1 MTQRESARVQVE
13 EVVRRIVAGFSPDR
27 IVVFGSHA
35 RGEQTRESDLDL
47 LVVMPVT
54 GSRRKQAAAIELA
67 LVGVDMPTD
76 VIVATPDEVA
86 RLQGVPGSIIKPAL
100 QEGRVVYERPA

>member
-1 MTQRESARVQVE
+1 MRPSEILPQHRETIRQLVLQ
-13 EVVRRIVAGFSPDR
+13 AGMANPR
-27 IVVFGSHA
+27 VFGSVV
-35 RGEQTRESDLDL
+35 RGEDEDGSDLDL

-76 VIVATPDEVA
+76 VIVATPEEVA

>member
-1 MTQRESARVQVE
+1 MQIE

-35 RGEQTRESDLDL
+35 RGDHSPDSDLDL
-47 LVVMPVT
+47 LVVMPVS

-67 LVGVDMPTD
+67 LVGVDLPTD
-76 VIVATPDEVA
+76 VIVATAEEVA
-86 RLQGVPGSIIKPAL
+86 RLQRVPGSIIKPAIE
-100 QEGRVVYERPA
+100 EGRVVYER

>member
-1 MTQRESARVQVE
+1 
-13 EVVRRIVAGFSPDR
+13 
-27 IVVFGSHA
+27 
-35 RGEQTRESDLDL
+35 LDL

-54 GSRRKQAAAIELA
+54 RSRRKQAAAIELA

-76 VIVATPDEVA
+76 VIVATPDEVS
-86 RLQGVPGSIIKPAL
+86 RLQGVPGTIIKPAL

>member
-1 MTQRESARVQVE
+1 MTQQEPARVQVE

-54 GSRRKQAAAIELA
+54 GSRHKQAAAIELA

-76 VIVATPDEVA
+76 VIVVTPDEVA

>member
-1 MTQRESARVQVE
+1 MTQQEAARVQVE
-13 EVVRRIVAGFSPDR
+13 EVVRRILAGFPPDR

-54 GSRRKQAAAIELA
+54 RSRRKQAAAIELA
-67 LVGVDMPTD
+67 LVGVHMPTD
-76 VIVATPDEVA
+76 VIVATPDEVP
-86 RLQGVPGSIIKPAL
+86 RLQGVPGTIIKPAL
-100 QEGRVVYERPA
+100 QEGRVVYERPG

>member
-1 MTQRESARVQVE
+1 MTQQESARVQVE

-27 IVVFGSHA
+27 IVIFGSHA

-67 LVGVDMPTD
+67 LVGVDMPTY
-76 VIVATPDEVA
+76 VIVAAPEEVT

-100 QEGRVVYERPA
+100 QEGRVVYERLA